1 MADAES
7 QPVMEEAAEVAVEA
21 GAEAMFSTLDL
32 IVLALLGLA
41 AVYYLILRNK
51 RKEEEMAQMQ
61 TFTIT

>member
-7 QPVMEEAAEVAVEA
+7 QPVVEQEGADVAAAAES
-21 GAEAMFSTLDL
+21 MFSTLDL

-41 AVYYLILRNK
+41 AVYYLILRNR

-61 TFTIT
+61 SFTIT